1 MASKLLEKVAE
12 QQLVSFLEGN
22 KVLSDHQFGF
32 QHGRSAEDLLSKAV
46 IDWSRSRDAGLTT
59 AVAFID
65 LSKAFDKV
73 DHQALLVTLQESG
86 LGGVALNWLASYLSN
101 RQQRVCSNAAKCPYQ
116 AVE

>member
-12 QQLVSFLEGN
+12 QQLVSFLEEN

-32 QHGRSAEDLLSKAV
+32 RHGRSAEDLLSKAV
-46 IDWSRSRDAGLTT
+46 IDWSGSRDAGLTT
-59 AVAFID
+59 VVAFID

-86 LGGVALNWLASYLSN
+86 LGGV
-101 RQQRVCSNAAKCPYQ
+101 P
-116 AVE
+116 